1 MVFLYYTLSLVAMVT
16 IRPWLAA
23 RYLPGS
29 GSRAVFTALYFFP
42 SLVLVHAVFAGIL
55 CGYRIGV
62 SVVLEM
68 VVQAACLLL
77 NESEMAKVMC
87 KVY

>member
-16 IRPWLAA
+16 IRPWLAT

-42 SLVLVHAVFAGIL
+42 SLVLAHAVFAGIL
-55 CGYRIGV
+55 CEFE
-62 SVVLEM
+62 LERHS
-68 VVQAACLLL
+68 AL
-77 NESEMAKVMC
+77 
-87 KVY
+87 